1 MAQGARGGPRTTLEG
16 FGQLAQLLSGGHIKR
31 QAAQKGLTDQ
41 QALLASLFG
50 ATKDQTIPS
59 QGIESFPRPEGFALD
74 DADAAAAAFI
84 SERHPG
90 SPDEAFDAP
99 IPGIAPFAP
108 ARTEQVPRLG
118 GQAGDLGRTLL
129 EHKGP
134 ATAGRN
140 NLLAALLSRSFGQ
153 QDTEAAVRAKIAA
166 EGRAQASRT
175 ALKQLPKT
183 DEQQAQAV
191 ERARAAA
198 TVINTGTRQA
208 AKQGVSGKPLT
219 PGQIKVDQDFG
230 KFVSEFDA
238 QGGRITQDEY
248 DKKARELKE
257 RQAEIATR
265 IEQHQEGEGSFRT
278 TLEALISVAS
288 RAAEIFERS
297 TTDEKRQ
304 LIAFVFSNPRMS
316 GKKLEFSLRSPFG
329 LMVDRADYPG
339 WLAFLDTARTQ
350 RFNQILRLSAAVE
363 AVWLAFQMGSHRPV

>member
-1 MAQGARGGPRTTLEG
+1 M
-16 FGQLAQLLSGGHIKR
+16 
-31 QAAQKGLTDQ
+31 
-41 QALLASLFG
+41 
-50 ATKDQTIPS
+50 
-59 QGIESFPRPEGFALD
+59 
-74 DADAAAAAFI
+74 
-84 SERHPG
+84 
-90 SPDEAFDAP
+90 
-99 IPGIAPFAP
+99 
-108 ARTEQVPRLG
+108 
-118 GQAGDLGRTLL
+118 L

-208 AKQGVSGKPLT
+208 AKQGVSCKPLT

-230 KFVSEFDA
+230 KLVSEFDA